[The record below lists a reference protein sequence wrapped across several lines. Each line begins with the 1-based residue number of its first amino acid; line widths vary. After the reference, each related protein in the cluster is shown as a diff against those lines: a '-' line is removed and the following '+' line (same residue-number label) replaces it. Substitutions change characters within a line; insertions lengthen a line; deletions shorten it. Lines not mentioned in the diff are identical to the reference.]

1 MWNSDFHADKQLTWH
16 LHESTNGLCL
26 KQYFII
32 YKFFNCSGF
41 LAEKSNELIDSFR
54 CQIGGQHKYDQAVK
68 VIVFL
73 TLFLI
78 LIPLLLSILI
88 AVKDP
93 NRTLFYFFVTNLTHK
108 SKFEPIEQKNVKD
121 CSIDAYHWWF
131 NVSYFL
137 FQIFLEKKLQINR
150 PT

>member
-68 VIVFL
+68 VIVFFNFVFNFNSAL
-73 TLFLI
+73 TFNFDRGQRSQSNAVLFFC
-78 LIPLLLSILI
+78 
-88 AVKDP
+88 D
-93 NRTLFYFFVTNLTHK
+93 K
-108 SKFEPIEQKNVKD
+108 SHP
-121 CSIDAYHWWF
+121 
-131 NVSYFL
+131 
-137 FQIFLEKKLQINR
+137 
-150 PT
+150 